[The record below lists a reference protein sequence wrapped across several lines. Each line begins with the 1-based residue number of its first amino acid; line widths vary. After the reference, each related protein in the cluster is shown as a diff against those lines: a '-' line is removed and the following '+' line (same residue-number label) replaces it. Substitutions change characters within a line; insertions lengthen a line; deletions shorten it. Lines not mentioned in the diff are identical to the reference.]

1 MNSDNTYEAKL
12 AKIQAEREQLLATQR
27 HLLGKERARVN
38 KELARK
44 RFVVGELVLSAIT
57 RDENLKTY
65 LGDLLDQKLTRE
77 NDRKLFGLQPTRP
90 TTTPQNMAPS
100 FSTTPNA

>member
-44 RFVVGELVLSAIT
+44 RFVVGELVLNAST
-57 RDENLKTY
+57 GDEKLKTY
-65 LGDLLDQKLTRE
+65 LADLLEKKLTR
-77 NDRKLFGLQPTRP
+77 
-90 TTTPQNMAPS
+90 
-100 FSTTPNA
+100 